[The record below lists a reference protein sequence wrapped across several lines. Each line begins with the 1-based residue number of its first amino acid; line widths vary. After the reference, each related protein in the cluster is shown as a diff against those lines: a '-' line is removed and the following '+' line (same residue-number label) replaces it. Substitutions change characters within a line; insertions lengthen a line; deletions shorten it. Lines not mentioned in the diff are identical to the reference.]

1 MKRTIEIILL
11 LSLVAPETFAQ
22 AAGSNVSKAG
32 TTAATFLEVGV
43 GASAMGMGGAY
54 VSVAENATALY
65 WNAAQIVSL
74 SQIGVALVHTNWIAD
89 TKFDYAGLVV
99 PLGDF
104 GTLGFS
110 ITSLSM
116 PDMKVRSI
124 ELPEGTG
131 EFFSAG
137 DMAGSITYAR
147 RLTERF
153 AIGLTAK
160 YIQQNIWHESA
171 SAFAIDVGTSFK
183 TDLAGGM
190 TIGATLSNFGTSMK
204 MSGRDTRTFIRLD
217 KTKLGSNERI
227 PTNIEFDS
235 WDLPLLF
242 QIGVSTRIVDN
253 NQYRWTVAV
262 DALHPSDNYESL
274 NAGTQV
280 VFFEILAVR
289 AGYRSL
295 FLNDAE
301 GGASFGFGVMAPE
314 FIGNMSVGFDYAF
327 QDMGRLKSVHVFT
340 IDLRF

>member
-1 MKRTIEIILL
+1 
-11 LSLVAPETFAQ
+11 
-22 AAGSNVSKAG
+22 
-32 TTAATFLEVGV
+32 
-43 GASAMGMGGAY
+43 
-54 VSVAENATALY
+54 
-65 WNAAQIVSL
+65 
-74 SQIGVALVHTNWIAD
+74 
-89 TKFDYAGLVV
+89 
-99 PLGDF
+99 LGDL

-124 ELPEGTG
+124 EMPEGTG

-137 DMAGSITYAR
+137 DIAGSITYAR

-171 SAFAIDVGTSFK
+171 SAFAVDVGTSFK

-190 TIGATLSNFGTSMK
+190 TIGASLSNFGTTMK

-217 KTKLGSNERI
+217 ETKLGSNERI

-253 NQYRWTVAV
+253 DQYRWTVAV
-262 DALHPSDNYESL
+262 DALHPSDNYESV

-280 VFFEILAVR
+280 VFFEMLAVR
-289 AGYRSL
+289 GGYRSL
-295 FLNDAE
+295 FLSDAE
-301 GGASFGFGVMAPE
+301 GGPSFGFGVLAPE
-314 FIGNMSVGFDYAF
+314 FIGTMSVGFDYAF
-327 QDMGRLKSVHVFT
+327 QDMGRLKNVHVFT